1 MKKSHTTHSFSSH
14 TTVATFILTAAVI
27 AAALLGSG
35 CIGGNDD
42 ADASSSLRLQIAG
55 STTVLP
61 IAEECARVFM
71 GENPGSQIYVSGGG
85 SSHGVKAVADG
96 TVDLGDASRDI
107 KDSER
112 ELYPD
117 LVTHGIAKDGVA
129 IVVHPSN
136 QVSDLTMQELQG
148 IYTGEITNWLDLGGE
163 DAEIMVV
170 SREAG
175 SGTRDCFEQAVLA
188 PIKKEI
194 TDHAIIQDSN
204 GKVRT
209 TIAGNEQ
216 SIGFLSL
223 GYVNPDVKAVKLD
236 GIPPTIANIRSGDYA
251 ISRTLWMITN
261 GDPDEDEQ
269 AFLDFVLS
277 GDGQKIVSEVRFIPV
292 SGR

>member
-1 MKKSHTTHSFSSH
+1 MEKSHTTYTTHSFSSC
-14 TTVATFILTAAVI
+14 TTVAAFILATAVI
-27 AAALLGSG
+27 AATLFGSG

-42 ADASSSLRLQIAG
+42 VSSSLRLQIAG

-71 GENPGSQIYVSGGG
+71 EKNPGSQIYVSGGG

-96 TVDLGDASRDI
+96 TVNIGDASRDL

-117 LVTHGIAKDGVA
+117 LVTHAIAKDGVA
-129 IVVHPSN
+129 VIIHPSN
-136 QVSDLTMQELQG
+136 QISDLTMEQLQG
-148 IYTGEITNWLDLGGE
+148 IYTGEITNWKDLGGG

-170 SREAG
+170 SREEG

-216 SIGFLSL
+216 GIGFLSL

-236 GIPPTIANIRSGDYA
+236 GTQPTIANIRSGDYA
-251 ISRTLWMITN
+251 ISRTLWMITD
-261 GDPDEDEQ
+261 GEPDANEQ
-269 AFLDFVLS
+269 TFLDFVLAEE
-277 GDGQKIVSEVRFIPV
+277 GQRIVSEVHFIHV
-292 SGR
+292 SE